1 MKLCE
6 ELNFQ
11 HKFINFYNECL
22 FLPVFHGSDNFY
34 LTTTGGR
41 ITYYP
46 TLLCDLNMIYEEQKI
61 KHGKSFNHRHRHKY
75 KYDSDKNG
83 KKMRRKN
90 INVNSTSVL
99 VTYNKFVV
107 LGKIYM
113 CKGGRNH
120 FLQEYILSIY
130 KYVKDHDVF
139 IIILCFII

>member
-1 MKLCE
+1 
-6 ELNFQ
+6 
-11 HKFINFYNECL
+11 
-22 FLPVFHGSDNFY
+22 
-34 LTTTGGR
+34 
-41 ITYYP
+41 
-46 TLLCDLNMIYEEQKI
+46 MIYEEQKI
-61 KHGKSFNHRHRHKY
+61 KHAKSFNHRHRHKY